1 MYVTGKGGA
10 GKTTVAAALAVAA
23 AASGRRALVCEL
35 NGDRGLQQAFGA
47 GVARRGIVRLRAG
60 LWFVSIDARAALVE
74 WLRRQPGGQVAAP
87 VLAHSAG
94 FSHFV
99 AAAPG
104 AKELVVIGKAVD
116 LARARGR
123 GGRERY
129 DVVIVDGPSTGHAL
143 GMLGAPRTMG
153 EVAPVGPIG
162 RQSRRLRDFLADGE
176 SSAYV
181 GVALAE
187 ELPVRE
193 VLELEQR
200 LPGAAGRELDLIVV
214 NGMYPDR
221 FSDAE
226 AARIEALARRAGAA
240 EALGAALCA
249 HRRAR
254 AQVEQL
260 SWLCERAHAPVLTL
274 PYLFERSLG
283 APEYERLGDELLRQ
297 GREC

>member
-1 MYVTGKGGA
+1 M
-10 GKTTVAAALAVAA
+10 
-23 AASGRRALVCEL
+23 
-35 NGDRGLQQAFGA
+35 
-47 GVARRGIVRLRAG
+47 
-60 LWFVSIDARAALVE
+60 
-74 WLRRQPGGQVAAP
+74 
-87 VLAHSAG
+87 
-94 FSHFV
+94 
-99 AAAPG
+99 
-104 AKELVVIGKAVD
+104 
-116 LARARGR
+116 
-123 GGRERY
+123 
-129 DVVIVDGPSTGHAL
+129 IVDGPSTGHAL

-176 SSAYV
+176 SSACV

-226 AARIEALARRAGAA
+226 AAWIEALARRAGA
-240 EALGAALCA
+240 EGALGAALYE

-260 SWLCERAHAPVLTL
+260 SWLCERAHAPVLTDARADDRD
-274 PYLFERSLG
+274 RSGPQRCRPRHPPSEGGWLSSPHGWRSGGRADG
-283 APEYERLGDELLRQ
+283 ARAAWRDDLLIGKRPK
-297 GREC
+297 E